1 MPCLPAPLQLAQE
14 MGALLARRGFLQ
26 RALSQKQADNGEFM
40 TELRIF
46 YDGLCPLCTL
56 EINHLRRLDQAG
68 RLDLQD
74 IHQPDF
80 EQRFPHIDKAAA
92 DQLLHG
98 ELPGGELIFGL
109 DTTCLAWQIVGKGHW
124 FAFLR
129 WPVIKPLAD
138 LGYRIFARYRHPIS
152 RLLGRPPLCD
162 ERCQKP

>member
-1 MPCLPAPLQLAQE
+1 LAQE
-14 MGALLARRGFLQ
+14 VGALLAGGNLLQ
-26 RALSQKQADNGEFM
+26 RTLPKNPEVPGKTM

-46 YDGLCPLCTL
+46 YDGQCPLCTL
-56 EINHLRRLDQAG
+56 EINHLRRLDQSG

-80 EQRFPHIDKAAA
+80 EQRFPHIDRAAA

-98 ELPGGELIFGL
+98 ELPGGQLIFGL

-129 WPVIKPLAD
+129 WPLIKPLAD
-138 LGYRIFARYRHPIS
+138 IGYRVFARYRHPIS
-152 RLLGRPPLCD
+152 KMFGRPAVCD
-162 ERCQKP
+162 ERCPKP